1 MFKLVEGIQ
10 TGRGA
15 FFYAIAGGDS
25 RAVYCFS
32 SRTLENTEILLKA
45 TSKIPIIIGSC
56 NDISVGN
63 EFINVTTNDGYLFR
77 VNMFKVRSEADDD
90 ILGGD
95 SDEDDED
102 NIMDPNFVDDDDGQA
117 KASGDYED
125 GGK

>member
-1 MFKLVEGIQ
+1 M
-10 TGRGA
+10 
-15 FFYAIAGGDS
+15 
-25 RAVYCFS
+25 YCFS

-45 TSKIPIIIGSC
+45 TSKTLVIADSC
-56 NDISVGN
+56 NDISVGT
-63 EFINVTTNDGYLFR
+63 EFINITTNDGYLFR

-102 NIMDPNFVDDDDGQA
+102 NIMDPNLVDDDDGQA
-117 KASGDYED
+117 KANGDYED